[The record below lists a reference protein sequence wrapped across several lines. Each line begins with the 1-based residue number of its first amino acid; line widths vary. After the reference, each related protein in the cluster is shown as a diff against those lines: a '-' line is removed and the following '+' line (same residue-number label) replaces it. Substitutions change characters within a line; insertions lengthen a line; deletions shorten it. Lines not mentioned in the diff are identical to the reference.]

1 MVDTEPL
8 RSERSAVLPASPE
21 RAWEEVAAVPSR
33 PRWLV
38 ELHEVHDAPAQ
49 AAAGDRF
56 TGESRIFLHHFVGTS
71 EVTEADHGASLSEE
85 VYLGARM
92 VSTWTFQPDGDGTRV
107 HHRIDIDFPRG
118 PLGVVLRA
126 LLGWRM
132 RRMQRDSLA
141 NLAKVLAGQP
151 VDKDEPA

>member
-1 MVDTEPL
+1 MVDTELL
-8 RSERSAVLPASPE
+8 RSERSAVVPATPE
-21 RAWEEVAAVPSR
+21 RVWEEVAAIPDR

-38 ELHEVHDAPAQ
+38 ELHEVHGAPAQ
-49 AAAGDRF
+49 AAEGDRF

-71 EVTEADHGASLSEE
+71 EVTAAAPGASLSEE

-92 VSTWTFQPDGDGTRV
+92 VSTWTFAAEGEGTRV
-107 HHRIDIDFPRG
+107 NHRIDIDFPRG
-118 PLGVVLRA
+118 PLGLVLRA

-141 NLAKVLAGQP
+141 NLAAVLAGQP